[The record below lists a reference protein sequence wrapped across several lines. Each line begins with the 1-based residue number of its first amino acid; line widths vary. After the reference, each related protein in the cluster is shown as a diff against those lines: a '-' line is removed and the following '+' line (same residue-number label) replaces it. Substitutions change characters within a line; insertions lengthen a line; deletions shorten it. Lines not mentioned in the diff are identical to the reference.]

1 MSTVQ
6 NRHERLADA
15 SFART
20 LPAPLPVS
28 TVQAGTTV
36 IRPPENP
43 FPFGSG
49 VGRRSIRRRL
59 AAILGADI
67 RNYSIIMGAG
77 EEDAHRRVNTAM
89 DRLVREIQRSHGRV
103 FSHAGDGLMAEF
115 PSAVEA
121 LKCALRVQADAG
133 KRNARLPFEQRIEY
147 RMGVNSGEIVLQQHR
162 AGGNAVNIAARLEQI
177 ADVGGIFISAA
188 VFEQVNGVVTTNYEQ
203 LGERRLK
210 NIRQPIMVYR
220 IAPDACRAW
229 GGMPAVPRREVHP
242 MRSADEDYRPSLAV
256 LPFRSHQHDQSDAY
270 FAEGMVDDI
279 IRLLGGLKE
288 LLVIA
293 RSSTLGFA
301 GAPLDLRRIGY
312 DLDVRYVLHGSFRRA
327 GNAIRIAVELNEAET
342 GHLIWADRLDGD
354 LASLFEL
361 QDRIATRVVSAV
373 APHVRERELNRGMRK
388 HPSSMSAYDL
398 TLQAF
403 DQLYRMDHASYFRA
417 RDLLR
422 EAIAHDPA
430 YAPAYSYLAYWH
442 IFCIGQGWS
451 RDIAVDTAAAGEAAQ
466 AAIERDRNDAL
477 SLAFCGH
484 AHSYLLKDY
493 RTAMDMLDRA
503 LAAGPSCAWA
513 HSMSSLTCGYTGDYA
528 TAVARGEQA
537 VRLSPLGP
545 DAFMHEHV
553 LSQAFY
559 LNGQYDEA
567 IAWAQM
573 SSGHRPT
580 QTSNLRCLIASLVA
594 AGNLSEARLVA
605 QRLSQMDPAFRLT
618 TFRALTPLQ
627 GEVRDLFANRLR
639 VAGLPE

>member
-1 MSTVQ
+1 M
-6 NRHERLADA
+6 
-15 SFART
+15 
-20 LPAPLPVS
+20 
-28 TVQAGTTV
+28 V
-36 IRPPENP
+36 IPPPESP
-43 FPFGSG
+43 FPFRSG
-49 VGRRSIRRRL
+49 VGRRSIQRRL

-77 EEDAHRRVNTAM
+77 EEDAHRRVNAAM
-89 DRLVREIQRSHGRV
+89 DRLVREIQKSHGRV
-103 FSHAGDGLMAEF
+103 FSHSGDGLMAEF

-133 KRNARLPFEQRIEY
+133 KRNARLSPEQRIEY
-147 RMGVNSGEIVLQQHR
+147 RMGVNSGEIVLQQDR

-177 ADVGGIFISAA
+177 ADAGGIFISAA
-188 VFEQVNGVVTTNYEQ
+188 VFEQVSSVVTTAYEPV
-203 LGERRLK
+203 GERRLK
-210 NIRQPIMVYR
+210 NIRQPVMVYR
-220 IAPDACRAW
+220 IAPATCLSW
-229 GGMPAVPRREVHP
+229 GGMPAVSRRESSPVRP
-242 MRSADEDYRPSLAV
+242 TDEDYRPSLAV
-256 LPFRSHQHDQSDAY
+256 LPFRSFQGDRSDAY

-301 GAPLDLRRIGY
+301 GAPLDLRRIGHE
-312 DLDVRYVLHGSFRRA
+312 LDVRYVLHGSLRRS

-342 GHLIWADRLDGD
+342 GHLIWADRLDGE
-354 LASLFEL
+354 LSSLFEL
-361 QDRIATRVVSAV
+361 QDRIAMRVVGAV
-373 APHVRERELNRGMRK
+373 APHVRERELNRGMHK
-388 HPSSMSAYDL
+388 HPSSMTAYDL

-417 RDLLR
+417 RELLR
-422 EAIAHDPA
+422 EAVAHDPG

-451 RDIAVDTAAAGEAAQ
+451 RDVAADTAAAGEAAQ

-477 SLAFCGH
+477 SLAFSGH

-493 RTAMDMLDRA
+493 RAAIDLLDRA

-513 HSMSSLTCGYTGDYA
+513 HTMSSLTSGYIGNYES
-528 TAVARGEQA
+528 AVTHAEQA

-545 DAFMHEHV
+545 DAFVHEHV

-559 LNGQYDEA
+559 LNGQYDGA
-567 IAWAQM
+567 IAWGRM
-573 SSGHRPT
+573 SAGHRET

-594 AGNLSEARLVA
+594 AGNLAEARQVG
-605 QRLSQMDPAFRLT
+605 QRLSQLDPAFRLS
-618 TFRALTPLQ
+618 TFRARTPLQ
-627 GEVRDLFANRLR
+627 GAVRDLFADRLR
-639 VAGLPE
+639 AAGLQE